1 MNGCESPPTFL
12 AKPLWGIRDGPR
24 IAGSWASARSRIE
37 YSRSSGTRDHVVLET
52 AIAMSRNMHREV
64 KRLSDHMYPSVNPR
78 VSDDVDSGETLRQC
92 MTLSVPG
99 DAISQ

>member
-1 MNGCESPPTFL
+1 
-12 AKPLWGIRDGPR
+12 
-24 IAGSWASARSRIE
+24 
-37 YSRSSGTRDHVVLET
+37 
-52 AIAMSRNMHREV
+52 MSRNMHREV
-64 KRLSDHMYPSVNPR
+64 KRRSDHMYPSVNPR